1 MLDKMTIT
9 SIHFVLFGV
18 LALGVY
24 YMLPR
29 RQQNFWLLFIS
40 YVFVVTWDWRFAL
53 VLGTVT
59 IVNFI
64 MALQLR
70 VTDQGRRKLFWV
82 GIGFNILV
90 LVVFRVANFFLPQ
103 LEMLFERMGISM
115 QTSGLQIL
123 IPLGLSY
130 YVLQIISYLVDVYRG
145 QLKAE
150 SDFIDFS
157 LYLAYFP
164 KLVAGPIERA
174 RTFLPKLAQPRV
186 VDNELLARSVMLIF
200 VGMIRKLLIA
210 DILTASFLPDVF
222 ALPAKYNPIEL
233 TLWLMIYALALYN
246 DFAGYTDMVR
256 GVSGLFGIELSTNF
270 RTPYFSRN
278 FTEFWKRWHITL
290 SEWLRDYIYF
300 PLSRLLSRRDFR
312 HRNLVNLILPPML
325 TMLVSG
331 LWHGLSLHM
340 LVWGGL
346 HGLYQIVER
355 IPTLWRP
362 VVPPQDQPVWRQ
374 WLGMGIVFTFVML
387 AWVPF
392 RWELPAAFDL
402 WGALFNWSSIA
413 IRYRRLFFVLPI
425 LIGSLLIDLLQ
436 YRSQD
441 EFIFLKWPPLAR
453 AACMA
458 IVLLLVFISTGGDFE
473 QPFVYQA
480 F

>member
-1 MLDKMTIT
+1 MNIT
-9 SIHFVLFGV
+9 SLHFVLFTI
-18 LALGVY
+18 LILSIY
-24 YMLPR
+24 YSLPR
-29 RQQNFWLLFIS
+29 RPQNIWLLLASYAFI
-40 YVFVVTWDWRFAL
+40 VTWDWRFAITMVVITTFNYL
-53 VLGTVT
+53 
-59 IVNFI
+59 I
-64 MALQLR
+64 ALRLR
-70 VTDQGRRKLFWV
+70 VNDQGRRGLVWA
-82 GIGFNILV
+82 GIGFNLIAL
-90 LVVFRVANFFLPQ
+90 LFFRAASFFLPQ
-103 LEMLFERMGISM
+103 LEVLLVSLGIST
-115 QTSGLQIL
+115 QTGGLQIL

-130 YVLQIISYLVDVYRG
+130 YVLQAISYLVDVYRG

-150 SDFIDFS
+150 SDLVGLA

-186 VDNELLARSVMLIF
+186 VDNQMLARSMALIF
-200 VGMIRKLLIA
+200 AGMTRKLLIA
-210 DILTASFLPDVF
+210 DPLTGSFLSDVF
-222 ALPAKYNPIEL
+222 EFPVKYNPLEL
-233 TLWLMIYALALYN
+233 ILWLVIYAFALYN

-256 GVSGLFGIELSTNF
+256 GVSGLFGIELSANF

-278 FTEFWKRWHITL
+278 FTEFWRRWHITL

-300 PLSRLLSRRDFR
+300 PTSRSLSRHNPS
-312 HRNLVNLILPPML
+312 HRNLVNLVLPPMV

-355 IPTLWRP
+355 IPALWRP
-362 VVPPQDQPVWRQ
+362 VVPPQEQPVRRQ
-374 WLGMGIVFTFVML
+374 WLGMVAVFTFVIL

-392 RWELPAAFDL
+392 RWGLPAAFDL
-402 WGALFNWSSIA
+402 WAALFNWSNVA
-413 IRYRRLFFVLPI
+413 IRYRRLLLVLPI
-425 LIGSLLIDLLQ
+425 LFGSVLIDILQ

-441 EFIFLKWPPLAR
+441 EFIFLKWSPLAR
-453 AACMA
+453 ATCMA
-458 IVLLLVFISTGGDFE
+458 VILLSVFIVTGGDFE